1 AAYDYATENPGAA
14 CGTATSYLAQNEP
27 TALLVGCDGVPD
39 PISGRVAVTATVNAD
54 TFLASILGIDDID
67 VTTSSVAAWGPPAA
81 VGRFRPLALCIDA
94 PDLNDL
100 LEHHEDDPQPLRID
114 WLKDDPD
121 DCGDDTELRNWGEIH
136 LDDEYHHSNFHMEK
150 WLEDGYDE
158 LIRLGDQ
165 DTSTCPEP
173 TGCFRGSF
181 YPRRFEEMESQL
193 DTLIASGEYV
203 LLPVYNFAIRDSAS
217 SYRADF
223 HIVGVIRAR
232 VDDYDVTSDAEARFF
247 QLTVEPGLISGACC
261 GDSEMSGGSRVL
273 ALCGL
278 DPEETEACP

>member
-1 AAYDYATENPGAA
+1 
-14 CGTATSYLAQNEP
+14 EP
-27 TALLVGCDGVPD
+27 TALLVGCDGFPD

-81 VGRFRPLALCIDA
+81 VGRFRPLGFCIDA

-121 DCGDDTELRNWGEIH
+121 DCGTTSTGNWGEIH
-136 LDDEYHHSNFHMEK
+136 LDDRYYHGHDSD
-150 WLEDGYDE
+150 WLEWLTDGYDE
-158 LIRLGDQ
+158 LIRLGSADG
-165 DTSTCPEP
+165 STCPGP
-173 TGCFRGSF
+173 AACLNGSTNDHWLI
-181 YPRRFEEMESQL
+181 EAESEL
-193 DTLIASGEYV
+193 DGLITSGEYFLV
-203 LLPVYNFAIRDSAS
+203 PVYDFVFASGRVSGGA
-217 SYRADF
+217 ADF
-223 HIVGVIRAR
+223 HVVGVIRAR
-232 VDDYDVTSDAEARFF
+232 LDSYDVASEPKASRFF
-247 QLTVEPGLISGACC
+247 QFTVEPGLISGACC